1 MFAIS
6 DRPLDS
12 VALRVMLEDP
22 AAGAVLVF
30 EGVVRNVH
38 RDRPVERLAYQAYVE
53 LAVAE
58 GARIVEEAQ
67 RRFGLMQIVCVHRVG
82 ELAIGEVAVFIGVAA
97 GHRDAA
103 YAANRFLIDE
113 IKKTVPIWKKEF
125 YADGESDWL
134 HPTA

>member
-1 MFAIS
+1 VFAIS
-6 DRPLDS
+6 DRPLDAA
-12 VALRVMLEDP
+12 ALRVMLEDP

-38 RDRPVERLAYQAYVE
+38 RERPVERLAYQAYTE

-58 GARIVEEAQ
+58 GARIVEAAQ
-67 RRFGLMQIVCVHRVG
+67 RQFEILQVVCVHRVG

-97 GHRDAA
+97 AHRDAA

>member
-1 MFAIS
+1 
-6 DRPLDS
+6 
-12 VALRVMLEDP
+12 MLEDP

-38 RDRPVERLAYQAYVE
+38 RERPVQRLAYQAYVE

-67 RRFGLMQIVCVHRVG
+67 RQFDLRQVVCVHRVG
-82 ELAIGEVAVFIGVAA
+82 ELEIGEVAVFIGVAA

-113 IKKTVPIWKKEF
+113 IKKSVPIWKKEF

-134 HPTA
+134 HPAA